1 MKRWILKILNKVPT
15 HAMVSGAL
23 CSILCSQLFWTL
35 GMKDFAVFV
44 GLWPSTILM
53 FAVVKKLEDEADG
66 EENKQDKKDKE
77 NPKPEN
83 DRTDQ

>member
-53 FAVVKKLEDEADG
+53 FAVVKKLEDKAD
-66 EENKQDKKDKE
+66 EKE
-77 NPKPEN
+77 NNSNQKIKNSEPKSPNKKE
-83 DRTDQ
+83 D